1 MEDLEKFIILL
12 EIDKLRCDD
21 ERPKHENNIDFM
33 IVSEMIQCDELF
45 KLTSQIFM
53 KEYISQPES
62 ISQDIRKLKA
72 ENPNTIQKLQELYKI
87 EFC

>member
-12 EIDKLRCDD
+12 EIDKLRYDD
-21 ERPKHENNIDFM
+21 GRPKHENNIDFM